1 MLASH
6 GMRTFAL
13 LAAVALS
20 ACSGDESTNQP
31 PDGDELPAFTAGDA
45 QVSPAVRT
53 AIAGLIVD
61 LGTATGAAADPELAG
76 VLGTIGA
83 AIVGEGRITGVT
95 AGSALR
101 GSRNMASLA
110 DGTWGVFG
118 VAVSVYPAHDVAVKA
133 YYTAVVALHG
143 NQAAIGL
150 KKANTEQEVRN
161 NRGDFPDPKASG
173 WLFQG
178 RTQGWGAVEGYT
190 QAIPKD
196 FTTDCAGVAIAGVT
210 CQYGTTS
217 AGLEI
222 DASVPLSFS
231 GNTAS
236 GSRQFTLP
244 YGDVTG
250 YYIAVYCDESSFC

>member
-6 GMRTFAL
+6 GMRTIAL
-13 LAAVALS
+13 LVAVALS
-20 ACSGDESTNQP
+20 ACSDDESTNP

-53 AIAGLIVD
+53 AIADLIGD
-61 LGTATGAAADPELAG
+61 LGVATGAAADPEAAG
-76 VLGTIGA
+76 VLNTIGA
-83 AIVGEGRITGVT
+83 AVLGEGRITGVT

-101 GSRNMASLA
+101 GSKTMALV

-118 VAVSVYPAHDVAVKA
+118 VAVAVYPAHDLAVKA
-133 YYTAVVALHG
+133 YYSGVVALHG

-150 KKANTEQEVRN
+150 KKANTEQEIFN
-161 NRGDFPDPKASG
+161 NRGEFPNAKAWG

-196 FTTDCAGVAIAGVT
+196 FTTDCAGVSLAGVT

-236 GSRQFTLP
+236 GTREFALP
-244 YGDVTG
+244 YGDVRG
-250 YYIAVYCDESSFC
+250 YYISVYCDEATFC